1 MPVFNRYRYERLCA
15 RDEIR
20 LLALDPAKR
29 RDTPLSASLVHRRRS
44 EAIEEYSAV
53 SYVWGQEK
61 SIRSLEI
68 SDGSDTSYLRI
79 TPTVDVLLRYLRKTK
94 KLRYLWIDAI
104 CLNQE
109 DEAEKAHQV
118 PQMDRIYSGADEV
131 RIWLG
136 HESPMT
142 TSVYSFFL
150 KATRETKTERQTD
163 TAQRLAGLMKE
174 HFGSVEL
181 GDFMKPGCR
190 AGILLAFDFFEQ
202 SWFTRRWVVQEAVMA
217 RRAIM
222 QCGSVEL
229 SLPVVVSA
237 AKLLMCCDL
246 SHYGTSM
253 AASLHTIRDKGNIL
267 DSLWKYHKAQY
278 RDKKDRVAALIGL
291 NPTEG
296 FVLDYN
302 SDWREMYHKLASF
315 HLRSAEN
322 DARIQVLLHLFDF
335 GSIERKDAP
344 NCPSWVPDW
353 SKTRSRALP
362 LCECPRNVDNIADI
376 CPCSLDVSD
385 KAEVALCD
393 GDLLRIQPQRSGN
406 KAPAWRVTYAL
417 LATEQDCDPNRIV
430 DMLQDLFPLS
440 TAGSADDLMGLS
452 FLLKAVAGFNNWKN
466 KDGSALLVALSK
478 QWAETLPRDAWLDV
492 LGALQHLTCALR
504 EFCLLEL
511 RPYGCPETGRA
522 VGFGPK
528 WASKG
533 DPALPLWRQKH
544 KDWRSGSEGVLT
556 TVLLLKADKDSPG
569 KWATAKQAGRDFF
582 HVSGEGPLGPAI
594 FFEFGNAA
602 QNLPLET
609 NS

>member
-15 RDEIR
+15 RDEIG

-118 PQMDRIYSGADEV
+118 PQMDRIYSGADQV

-142 TSVYSFFL
+142 TSVYSFFR

-217 RRAIM
+217 RRAIT

-246 SHYGTSM
+246 SHYGASM
-253 AASLHTIRDKGNIL
+253 AASLHTIRDEGNIL
-267 DSLWKYHKAQY
+267 DSLWKYHKAQC

-315 HLRSAEN
+315 HL
-322 DARIQVLLHLFDF
+322 
-335 GSIERKDAP
+335 
-344 NCPSWVPDW
+344 
-353 SKTRSRALP
+353 
-362 LCECPRNVDNIADI
+362 RNVDNIADI

-417 LATEQDCDPNRIV
+417 LVTEQDCDPDRIV

-452 FLLKAVAGFNNWKN
+452 FLLKAVAGFNDWKN

-478 QWAETLPRDAWLDV
+478 QCAETLPRDAWLDV

-533 DPALPLWRQKH
+533 DLALPLWRQKH

-569 KWATAKQAGRDFF
+569 KSATAKQAGRDFF

-594 FFEFGNAA
+594 FFEFDNAA
-602 QNLPLET
+602 QN
-609 NS
+609 

>member
-118 PQMDRIYSGADEV
+118 PQMDRIYSGADQV

-136 HESPMT
+136 HENPMT
-142 TSVYSFFL
+142 TSVYSFFR

-217 RRAIM
+217 RRAIT

-246 SHYGTSM
+246 SHYGASM
-253 AASLHTIRDKGNIL
+253 AASLHTIRDEGNIL
-267 DSLWKYHKAQY
+267 DSLWKYHKAQC

-315 HLRSAEN
+315 HL
-322 DARIQVLLHLFDF
+322 
-335 GSIERKDAP
+335 
-344 NCPSWVPDW
+344 
-353 SKTRSRALP
+353 
-362 LCECPRNVDNIADI
+362 RNVDNIADI

-417 LATEQDCDPNRIV
+417 LVTEQDCDPDRIV

-452 FLLKAVAGFNNWKN
+452 FLLKAVAGFNDWKN

-478 QWAETLPRDAWLDV
+478 QCAETLPRDAWLDV

-533 DPALPLWRQKH
+533 DLALPLWRQKH

-569 KWATAKQAGRDFF
+569 KSATAKQAGRDFF

-594 FFEFGNAA
+594 FFEFDNAA
-602 QNLPLET
+602 QN
-609 NS
+609 

>member
-118 PQMDRIYSGADEV
+118 PQMDRIYSGADQV

-142 TSVYSFFL
+142 TSVYSFFR

-217 RRAIM
+217 RRAIT

-246 SHYGTSM
+246 SHYGASM
-253 AASLHTIRDKGNIL
+253 AASLHTIRDEGNIL
-267 DSLWKYHKAQY
+267 DSLWKYHKAQC

-315 HLRSAEN
+315 HL
-322 DARIQVLLHLFDF
+322 
-335 GSIERKDAP
+335 
-344 NCPSWVPDW
+344 
-353 SKTRSRALP
+353 
-362 LCECPRNVDNIADI
+362 RNVDNIADI

-417 LATEQDCDPNRIV
+417 LVTEQDCDPDRIV

-452 FLLKAVAGFNNWKN
+452 FLLKAVAGFN
-466 KDGSALLVALSK
+466 D
-478 QWAETLPRDAWLDV
+478 
-492 LGALQHLTCALR
+492 
-504 EFCLLEL
+504 
-511 RPYGCPETGRA
+511 
-522 VGFGPK
+522 
-528 WASKG
+528 
-533 DPALPLWRQKH
+533 
-544 KDWRSGSEGVLT
+544 
-556 TVLLLKADKDSPG
+556 
-569 KWATAKQAGRDFF
+569 
-582 HVSGEGPLGPAI
+582 
-594 FFEFGNAA
+594 
-602 QNLPLET
+602 
-609 NS
+609 

>member
-118 PQMDRIYSGADEV
+118 PQMDRIYSGADQV

-136 HESPMT
+136 HENPMT
-142 TSVYSFFL
+142 TSVYSFFR

-217 RRAIM
+217 RRAIT

-246 SHYGTSM
+246 SHYGASM
-253 AASLHTIRDKGNIL
+253 AASLHTIRDEGNIL
-267 DSLWKYHKAQY
+267 DSLWKYHKAQC

-315 HLRSAEN
+315 HL
-322 DARIQVLLHLFDF
+322 
-335 GSIERKDAP
+335 
-344 NCPSWVPDW
+344 
-353 SKTRSRALP
+353 
-362 LCECPRNVDNIADI
+362 RNVDNIADI

-417 LATEQDCDPNRIV
+417 LVTEQDCDPDRIV

-452 FLLKAVAGFNNWKN
+452 FLLKAVAGFNDWKN

-478 QWAETLPRDAWLDV
+478 QCAETLPRDAWLDV

-504 EFCLLEL
+504 ELCLLEL

-533 DPALPLWRQKH
+533 DLALPLWRQKH

-556 TVLLLKADKDSPG
+556 TVLLLKADNDSPG

>member
-118 PQMDRIYSGADEV
+118 PQMDRIYSGADQV

-136 HESPMT
+136 HENPMT
-142 TSVYSFFL
+142 TSVYSFFR

-217 RRAIM
+217 RRAIT

-246 SHYGTSM
+246 SHYGASM
-253 AASLHTIRDKGNIL
+253 AASLHTIRDEGNIL
-267 DSLWKYHKAQY
+267 DSLWKYHKAQC

-315 HLRSAEN
+315 HL
-322 DARIQVLLHLFDF
+322 
-335 GSIERKDAP
+335 
-344 NCPSWVPDW
+344 
-353 SKTRSRALP
+353 
-362 LCECPRNVDNIADI
+362 RNVDNIADI

-417 LATEQDCDPNRIV
+417 LVTEQDCDPDRIV

-452 FLLKAVAGFNNWKN
+452 FLLKAVAGFNDWKN

-478 QWAETLPRDAWLDV
+478 QCAETLPRDAWLDV

-504 EFCLLEL
+504 ELCLLEL

-533 DPALPLWRQKH
+533 DLALPLWRQKH

-569 KWATAKQAGRDFF
+569 KSATAKQAGRDFF

-594 FFEFGNAA
+594 FFEFDNAA
-602 QNLPLET
+602 QN
-609 NS
+609 

>member
-118 PQMDRIYSGADEV
+118 PQMDRIYSGADQV

-136 HESPMT
+136 HENPMT
-142 TSVYSFFL
+142 TSVYSFFR

-217 RRAIM
+217 RRAIT

-246 SHYGTSM
+246 SHYGASM
-253 AASLHTIRDKGNIL
+253 AASLHTIRDEGNIL
-267 DSLWKYHKAQY
+267 DSLWKYHKAQC
-278 RDKKDRVAALIGL
+278 RDKKDRVAALI
-291 NPTEG
+291 EYK
-296 FVLDYN
+296 FCYI
-302 SDWREMYHKLASF
+302 F
-315 HLRSAEN
+315 
-322 DARIQVLLHLFDF
+322 FDF

-344 NCPSWVPDW
+344 NRPSWVPDW

-362 LCECPRNVDNIADI
+362 LYECPRNVDNIADI

-417 LATEQDCDPNRIV
+417 LVTEQDCDPDRIV

-452 FLLKAVAGFNNWKN
+452 FLLKAVAGFNDWKN

-478 QWAETLPRDAWLDV
+478 QCAETLPRDAWLDV

-504 EFCLLEL
+504 ELCLLEL

-533 DPALPLWRQKH
+533 DLALPLWRQKH

-556 TVLLLKADKDSPG
+556 TVLLLKADNDSPG